1 MGSDNLGNKPALLGG
16 EPAHRGPWPNWPVHD
31 AREREA
37 LLDVLESGK
46 WWYGERVREF
56 EEAFARFQDARF
68 GITCVNGTAA
78 LELSLIAAG
87 VGAGMEVIVPPY
99 TFVATASA
107 VLKVNA
113 VPVFAD
119 IDLTTLNIAPEAVE
133 AALTDR
139 TAAIIP
145 VHFGGLPADMDAL
158 TAIARKHGLRIIEDA
173 AHAWG
178 SKWKGKGCGA
188 IGDLGGFS
196 FQASKNITAGEGG
209 IVLTDD
215 EDLAATV
222 RSLSNCGRGKDAPW
236 YEHYILGGNYRMTEF
251 QAAILLA
258 QLGRLGEQ
266 TDLRARNAALLR
278 QGLEGIEG
286 LYLQAEDPRVTRRSY
301 HLFAMRVVES
311 EFGLSRDRFVEAL
324 RAEGIPI
331 SPGYPHPLYR
341 NPLFE
346 RKGDGPRYCPVSCPF
361 YGRDMDYGLVE
372 CPNAERACREV
383 AWLPQWV
390 LLGSEA
396 DMEAIVAAARKV
408 HAHAPALA

>member
-1 MGSDNLGNKPALLGG
+1 MGSDKVGGKPALLGG
-16 EPAHRGPWPNWPVHD
+16 EPAHSGPWPNWPVHD

-37 LLDVLESGK
+37 LLEVLESGK

-119 IDLTTLNIAPEAVE
+119 IDLATLNIAPDAVE

-361 YGRDMDYGLVE
+361 YGRDVDYGLVE

>member
-1 MGSDNLGNKPALLGG
+1 MSAGATPQRPALLGG
-16 EPAHRGPWPNWPVHD
+16 EPAHPGPWPTWPVAD

-56 EEAFARFQDARF
+56 EEAFARFQGARF

-87 VGAGMEVIVPPY
+87 IGAGMEVIVPPY

-107 VLKVNA
+107 VLRVNA

-119 IDLTTLNIAPEAVE
+119 IDLATLNLSPEAVE
-133 AALTDR
+133 AATTER
-139 TAAIIP
+139 TAAIMP
-145 VHFGGLPADMDAL
+145 VHFAGLPADMDAL
-158 TAIARKHGLRIIEDA
+158 CAIARKHDLRIVEDA

-178 SKWKGKGCGA
+178 SQWKGKGCGA

-196 FQASKNITAGEGG
+196 FQASKNITAAEGG

-258 QLGRLGEQ
+258 QLSRLGEQ
-266 TDLRARNAALLR
+266 TELRARNAAILR
-278 QGLEGIEG
+278 EGLSDLEG
-286 LYLQAEDPRVTRRSY
+286 LYPQAEDARVTRRSY
-301 HLFAMRVVES
+301 HLFCIRVVEE
-311 EFGLSRDRFVEAL
+311 EFGLSRERFIEAM
-324 RAEGIPI
+324 RAEGVPL

-341 NPLFE
+341 NPLFL
-346 RKGDGPRYCPVSCPF
+346 RKGEGPKYCPVSCPY
-361 YGRDMDYGLVE
+361 YGGNVDYGSVE

-396 DMEAIVAAARKV
+396 DMEAIVAAARKIRS
-408 HAHAPALA
+408 HASALA

>member
-1 MGSDNLGNKPALLGG
+1 MTSGNEGGRPALLGG
-16 EPAHRGPWPNWPVHD
+16 EPAHPGPWPTWPVHD

-56 EEAFARFQDARF
+56 EEAFARFQGARF

-78 LELSLIAAG
+78 LELSLIAVG

-107 VLKVNA
+107 VLRVNA

-119 IDLTTLNIAPEAVE
+119 IDLATLNLSPEAVE
-133 AALTDR
+133 AEITER
-139 TAAIIP
+139 TAAIMP
-145 VHFGGLPADMDAL
+145 VHFAGLPADMDAL
-158 TAIARKHGLRIIEDA
+158 TTIARKHGLRIIEDA

-178 SKWKGKGCGA
+178 SQWKGKGCGA

-236 YEHYILGGNYRMTEF
+236 YEHYILGGNFRMTEF

-258 QLGRLGEQ
+258 QLTRLGEQ
-266 TDLRARNAALLR
+266 TELRARNAAILTE
-278 QGLEGIEG
+278 GLSDLEG
-286 LYLQAEDPRVTRRSY
+286 LYPQAEDPRVTRRSY
-301 HLFAMRVVES
+301 HLFCIRVVEG
-311 EFGLSRDRFVEAL
+311 EFGLSRERFIEAM
-324 RAEGIPI
+324 RAEGVPL

-341 NPLFE
+341 NPLFR
-346 RKGDGPRYCPVSCPF
+346 RKGEGPRYCPVSCPY
-361 YGRDMDYGLVE
+361 YGGSVDYGVVE

-390 LLGSEA
+390 LLAGEA
-396 DMEAIVAAARKV
+396 DMEAIITAARRTRF
-408 HAHAPALA
+408 HAPALA